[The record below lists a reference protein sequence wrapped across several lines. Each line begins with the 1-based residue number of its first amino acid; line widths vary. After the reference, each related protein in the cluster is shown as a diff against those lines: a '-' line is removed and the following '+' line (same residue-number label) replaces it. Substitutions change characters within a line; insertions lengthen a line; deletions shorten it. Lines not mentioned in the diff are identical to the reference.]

1 MSGGYILSPRAQR
14 DIEEIWDYTAKN
26 WGDDQ
31 AESYVLA
38 IQAAIETVAR
48 DPRRGRRCDDLRA
61 GYRKY
66 ASGSHVL
73 FYRLVETGIDIVRI
87 LHQRMDFDQ
96 HL

>member
-14 DIEEIWDYTAKN
+14 DIEEIWEYTAEI

-31 AESYVLA
+31 AESHVVA
-38 IQAAIETVAR
+38 IRAAIETVAR
-48 DPRRGRRCDDLRA
+48 DPRRGRQCDDLRA

-66 ASGSHVL
+66 ASGSHVI
-73 FYRLVETGIDIVRI
+73 FYRLVETGIDIIRI
-87 LHQRMDFDQ
+87 LHQRMDFDR